1 MASTQPNCCQS
12 YKNSDSNYL
21 LTFFQM
27 SEIVRNPVKKHAI
40 SYNAVGVPKEQQRTD
55 FRIHHHHHHSPS
67 GYPSSRFCIQGTI
80 ED

>member
-1 MASTQPNCCQS
+1 
-12 YKNSDSNYL
+12 
-21 LTFFQM
+21 M